1 MSYAEA
7 SIRGA
12 AEPDGKNT
20 VPIES
25 VNITPEEVKSA
36 IEHKPKSPE
45 LESSG
50 EPSDKDK
57 KVKKGTRKSIGAGDD
72 DPCASA
78 GILMGVLAA
87 VATTVGLVQKKRNNA
102 VITVE
107 QGAMVGAGIVL
118 ITTGYY
124 FYLTRGLNWKK

>member
-12 AEPDGKNT
+12 AEPDGENT

-36 IEHKPKSPE
+36 IEHKLKSPE
-45 LESSG
+45 SESSG
-50 EPSDKDK
+50 EPSEKDK
-57 KVKKGTRKSIGAGDD
+57 KDKKLTRKSIGSGD

-102 VITVE
+102 SITVE

-124 FYLTRGLNWKK
+124 FYLTRGQHCKK